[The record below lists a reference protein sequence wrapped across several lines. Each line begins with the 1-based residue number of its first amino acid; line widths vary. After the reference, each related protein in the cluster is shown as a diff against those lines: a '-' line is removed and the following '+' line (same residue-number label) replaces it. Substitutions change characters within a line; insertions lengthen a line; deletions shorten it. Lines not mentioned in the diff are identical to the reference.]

1 MSQDDNPDR
10 TYSLSELEKKL
21 QDAME
26 AIEIIKKGGNIHLG
40 QDSLAKKYDD
50 LKKQFEQKS
59 NDYDELDKQL
69 QQLSQELLE
78 LRQEKMMFEVTQTQ
92 MVYCPVEKL
101 PSDM

>member
-50 LKKQFEQKS
+50 LKNSSNKNLVIMKS
-59 NDYDELDKQL
+59 
-69 QQLSQELLE
+69 
-78 LRQEKMMFEVTQTQ
+78 
-92 MVYCPVEKL
+92 
-101 PSDM
+101 